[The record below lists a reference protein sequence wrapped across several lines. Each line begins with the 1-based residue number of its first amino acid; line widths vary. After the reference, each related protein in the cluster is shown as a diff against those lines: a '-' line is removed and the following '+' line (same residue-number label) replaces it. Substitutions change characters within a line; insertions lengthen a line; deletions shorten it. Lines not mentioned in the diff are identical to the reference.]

1 MKPAKKSFLPHLPKG
16 GIGEIWKEFNQKEA
30 RERALEPRRLRIIT
44 FTLTFISMSLG
55 LSFIPLFPQPLPILI
70 SFMVAA
76 VTYGYPQAGMPIGC
90 GVIGLGLIYQLSTMN
105 FISMI
110 SYDSTVRAVV
120 IVVWLVLFIV
130 PPIFYH
136 RQKTALAIDLGLLAA
151 MTLFLD
157 QTYFLAIPLI
167 LTSWVLFKRKSML
180 TVLYTILIYV
190 PLLLMQYLNTILQIV
205 RTEWWLDPA
214 AVPAVYLPLS
224 TIFKDLQTSMLQFRL
239 YDTNKIV
246 TTITDQLY
254 LTANPTRLTIMDALK
269 QYRDSLPGIM
279 LFLAIVATLVLA
291 IFLIVKTLLQ
301 NSGDRL
307 LPVITATSAA
317 ALFFVCLSALQV
329 PLAISG
335 KIDSL
340 AAAGAVL
347 ATLAFTLPPSLI
359 SYQPKKT
366 ASNDMILEKAKE
378 LLGRLQTFEEN
389 LNTVKTSIPVD
400 VTSVDGKMVIIKDKL
415 TDIFNK
421 AMAGYFEASEVD
433 RKFDEL
439 DKGLSVDVQS
449 LFSELDLLLK
459 EYHTLVNCEYS
470 SWVTKLKAVGLNVE
484 STVKTEFQND
494 LPIEARIECIKEL
507 LDAGRLLANSILPE
521 VEQIYN
527 IMRSLY
533 DPNLPEESGAI
544 SFAKEKLNEKTAPW
558 VAIDT
563 LLVSLNNWRR
573 QYSADILS
581 SVERLKASLGYI
593 VKMNSQ
599 VKSLS
604 PALNEAN
611 YARIVALIKTAES
624 IEISIEQ
631 KAVNAIEVILISSIF
646 QSSLDIARDILLM
659 LNQELLN
666 KEQAIESLLPTADY
680 LWEKNITLKER
691 MALAVET
698 VTNPSK
704 YGLKHTLETLPRFL
718 ANLDEC
724 ATTIILYHERKEIL
738 LNYPTAETAIET
750 QLDEK
755 LQVSARD
762 LPFESKYSE
771 EFLRLFYSHKY
782 PAFSFDE
789 QNMVLAKKT

>member
-130 PPIFYH
+130 PAIVYH
-136 RQKTALAIDLGLLAA
+136 RQKAALAIDLGLLAA

-449 LFSELDLLLK
+449 LFSELDLLLR

-470 SWVTKLKAVGLNVE
+470 SWVTRLKAVGLNVE
-484 STVKTEFQND
+484 STVETEFKND
-494 LPIEARIECIKEL
+494 LLIETRIDCIKEL

-527 IMRSLY
+527 IMHSLY

-558 VAIDT
+558 VAVDT

-581 SVERLKASLGYI
+581 SVESLKASLGYI

-724 ATTIILYHERKEIL
+724 ATTIILYHERKELL
-738 LNYPTAETAIET
+738 LNYPTAETAIES

>member
-1 MKPAKKSFLPHLPKG
+1 LKPAKKSFLPHLPKG

-44 FTLTFISMSLG
+44 FILTFISMGLG
-55 LSFIPLFPQPLPILI
+55 LSFIPLFPQPLPLLI

-120 IVVWLVLFIV
+120 IAVWLVLFIM
-130 PPIFYH
+130 PPIVFH
-136 RQKTALAIDLGLLAA
+136 RQKAALAIDLGLLAA
-151 MTLFLD
+151 MTLFFD

-167 LTSWVLFKRKSML
+167 LTSWVLFKRKSGL
-180 TVLYTILIYV
+180 TVLYTMLIFV

-224 TIFKDLQTSMLQFRL
+224 GIFKDLQTSMLQFRL

-291 IFLIVKTLLQ
+291 VFLIVKTLLQ

-359 SYQPKKT
+359 SYQPKKI

-389 LNTVKTSIPVD
+389 LNTVKTSIPID

-433 RKFDEL
+433 RKFNEL
-439 DKGLSVDVQS
+439 DMGLSVEVES
-449 LFSELDLLLK
+449 LFSELDLLLR
-459 EYHTLVNCEYS
+459 EFHTLVNCEYS
-470 SWVTKLKAVGLNVE
+470 AWVTRLKAVGLNVE

-494 LPIEARIECIKEL
+494 LPLETRIERIREL
-507 LDAGRLLANSILPE
+507 LDAGRLLANRILPE
-521 VEQIYN
+521 VEQIYS

-544 SFAKEKLNEKTAPW
+544 SFAKEKLDEKTPPW

-599 VKSLS
+599 VEPLS
-604 PALNEAN
+604 PALEAAN
-611 YARIVALIKTAES
+611 YARIVALTKTAES
-624 IEISIEQ
+624 IEIGIEQ
-631 KAVNAIEVILISSIF
+631 KSVNVTEVTLISNIF
-646 QSSLDIARDILLM
+646 QSSLDISRDILLM

-666 KEQAIESLLPTADY
+666 KEKAIEGLLPTADY

-704 YGLKHTLETLPRFL
+704 YGLKQTLENLPRFL

-724 ATTIILYHERKEIL
+724 VATIILYHERKELL
-738 LNYPTAETAIET
+738 LNYPKAETAIET
-750 QLDEK
+750 QLGEK
-755 LQVSARD
+755 LQISARD

-789 QNMVLAKKT
+789 QTMVLAKKT

>member
-1 MKPAKKSFLPHLPKG
+1 
-16 GIGEIWKEFNQKEA
+16 
-30 RERALEPRRLRIIT
+30 
-44 FTLTFISMSLG
+44 
-55 LSFIPLFPQPLPILI
+55 
-70 SFMVAA
+70 
-76 VTYGYPQAGMPIGC
+76 
-90 GVIGLGLIYQLSTMN
+90 
-105 FISMI
+105 
-110 SYDSTVRAVV
+110 
-120 IVVWLVLFIV
+120 
-130 PPIFYH
+130 
-136 RQKTALAIDLGLLAA
+136 LL
-151 MTLFLD
+151 
-157 QTYFLAIPLI
+157 
-167 LTSWVLFKRKSML
+167 
-180 TVLYTILIYV
+180 
-190 PLLLMQYLNTILQIV
+190 N
-205 RTEWWLDPA
+205 
-214 AVPAVYLPLS
+214 
-224 TIFKDLQTSMLQFRL
+224 
-239 YDTNKIV
+239 
-246 TTITDQLY
+246 
-254 LTANPTRLTIMDALK
+254 
-269 QYRDSLPGIM
+269 
-279 LFLAIVATLVLA
+279 
-291 IFLIVKTLLQ
+291 
-301 NSGDRL
+301 
-307 LPVITATSAA
+307 
-317 ALFFVCLSALQV
+317 
-329 PLAISG
+329 
-335 KIDSL
+335 
-340 AAAGAVL
+340 
-347 ATLAFTLPPSLI
+347 
-359 SYQPKKT
+359 
-366 ASNDMILEKAKE
+366 
-378 LLGRLQTFEEN
+378 
-389 LNTVKTSIPVD
+389 
-400 VTSVDGKMVIIKDKL
+400 
-415 TDIFNK
+415 
-421 AMAGYFEASEVD
+421 
-433 RKFDEL
+433 
-439 DKGLSVDVQS
+439 
-449 LFSELDLLLK
+449 
-459 EYHTLVNCEYS
+459 
-470 SWVTKLKAVGLNVE
+470 
-484 STVKTEFQND
+484 
-494 LPIEARIECIKEL
+494 
-507 LDAGRLLANSILPE
+507 AGRLLANRILPE

-631 KAVNAIEVILISSIF
+631 KAVNAIEAILISSIF

-724 ATTIILYHERKEIL
+724 ATTIILYHERKELL
-738 LNYPTAETAIET
+738 LNYPTAETAIES

>member
-130 PPIFYH
+130 PAIVYH
-136 RQKTALAIDLGLLAA
+136 RQKAALAIDLGLLAA
-151 MTLFLD
+151 MTLFFD

-470 SWVTKLKAVGLNVE
+470 SWVTRLKAVGLNVE
-484 STVKTEFQND
+484 STVKTEFKND
-494 LPIEARIECIKEL
+494 LPIETRIDCIKEL

-724 ATTIILYHERKEIL
+724 ATTIILYHERKELL
-738 LNYPTAETAIET
+738 LNYPTAETAIES

>member
-1 MKPAKKSFLPHLPKG
+1 LKPAKKSFLPHLPKG

-136 RQKTALAIDLGLLAA
+136 RQKAALAIDLGLLAA

-470 SWVTKLKAVGLNVE
+470 SWVTRLKAVGLNVE
-484 STVKTEFQND
+484 STVKTEFKND
-494 LPIEARIECIKEL
+494 LPIETRIDCIKEL

-724 ATTIILYHERKEIL
+724 ATTIILYHERKELL
-738 LNYPTAETAIET
+738 LNYPTAETAIES